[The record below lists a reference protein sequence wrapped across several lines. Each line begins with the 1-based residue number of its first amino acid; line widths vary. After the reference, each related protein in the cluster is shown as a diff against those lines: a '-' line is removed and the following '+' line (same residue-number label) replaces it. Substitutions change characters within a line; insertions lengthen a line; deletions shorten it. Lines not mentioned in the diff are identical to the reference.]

1 MRITNKEQL
10 AAHGNREGRKI
21 VAELLDAGLDALDP
35 YVRVK
40 QLVHVEN
47 GKIVLHT
54 DGFEMKGDP
63 HAGPLEFDLK
73 DYDRVY
79 VIGAAKGV
87 QRAALAMEEALG
99 DVLTGGH
106 VISEDMGRK
115 LDSATLDDLGQAHQV
130 RITKDNTTIVDGAGD
145 KDAIRHRVEQI
156 KEQLKETTS
165 QFDKDKLQ
173 ELYDEYFQIEKGI
186 YEKLLSNPDEV
197 VSGTVKELAEKYGQD
212 VLTLSLIHI

>member
-106 VISEDMGRK
+106 VIAKHGEDIICKKIGV
-115 LDSATLDDLGQAHQV
+115 TL
-130 RITKDNTTIVDGAGD
+130 AG
-145 KDAIRHRVEQI
+145 HPV
-156 KEQLKETTS
+156 
-165 QFDKDKLQ
+165 
-173 ELYDEYFQIEKGI
+173 
-186 YEKLLSNPDEV
+186 PDEACV
-197 VSGTVKELAEKYGQD
+197 EGCEKIEALARDITSRDLVFTITGSCPS
-212 VLTLSLIHI
+212 SLISIISSPQISAN

>member
-106 VISEDMGRK
+106 VIAKHGE
-115 LDSATLDDLGQAHQV
+115 
-130 RITKDNTTIVDGAGD
+130 
-145 KDAIRHRVEQI
+145 AII
-156 KEQLKETTS
+156 
-165 QFDKDKLQ
+165 
-173 ELYDEYFQIEKGI
+173 
-186 YEKLLSNPDEV
+186 
-197 VSGTVKELAEKYGQD
+197 
-212 VLTLSLIHI
+212 

>member
-63 HAGPLEFDLK
+63 HAGPLEFDLN
-73 DYDRVY
+73 DYD
-79 VIGAAKGV
+79 
-87 QRAALAMEEALG
+87 
-99 DVLTGGH
+99 
-106 VISEDMGRK
+106 
-115 LDSATLDDLGQAHQV
+115 
-130 RITKDNTTIVDGAGD
+130 
-145 KDAIRHRVEQI
+145 
-156 KEQLKETTS
+156 
-165 QFDKDKLQ
+165 
-173 ELYDEYFQIEKGI
+173 
-186 YEKLLSNPDEV
+186 
-197 VSGTVKELAEKYGQD
+197 
-212 VLTLSLIHI
+212 LSLIHI

>member
-10 AAHGNREGRKI
+10 AAHGNCEGRKI
-21 VAELLDAGLDALDP
+21 VAALLDAGLDALDP

-99 DVLTGGH
+99 DVLDRRPCRWRNRSFGG
-106 VISEDMGRK
+106 
-115 LDSATLDDLGQAHQV
+115 
-130 RITKDNTTIVDGAGD
+130 RIAGGSRGNRT
-145 KDAIRHRVEQI
+145 ANAPPRQ
-156 KEQLKETTS
+156 S
-165 QFDKDKLQ
+165 
-173 ELYDEYFQIEKGI
+173 
-186 YEKLLSNPDEV
+186 
-197 VSGTVKELAEKYGQD
+197 
-212 VLTLSLIHI
+212 

>member
-99 DVLTGGH
+99 DVLTGGELVH
-106 VISEDMGRK
+106 QRRESCKVVVCPVNLDLERDVGGRR
-115 LDSATLDDLGQAHQV
+115 S
-130 RITKDNTTIVDGAGD
+130 
-145 KDAIRHRVEQI
+145 
-156 KEQLKETTS
+156 
-165 QFDKDKLQ
+165 
-173 ELYDEYFQIEKGI
+173 
-186 YEKLLSNPDEV
+186 LLSSSIWGLCGV
-197 VSGTVKELAEKYGQD
+197 
-212 VLTLSLIHI
+212 

>member
-106 VISEDMGRK
+106 VIAKHGEAIICNKIGV
-115 LDSATLDDLGQAHQV
+115 TLAGHPVPDEACVEGCKKIEALARDITSRDLV
-130 RITKDNTTIVDGAGD
+130 F
-145 KDAIRHRVEQI
+145 
-156 KEQLKETTS
+156 TS
-165 QFDKDKLQ
+165 Q
-173 ELYDEYFQIEKGI
+173 EAAAAR
-186 YEKLLSNPDEV
+186 S
-197 VSGTVKELAEKYGQD
+197 
-212 VLTLSLIHI
+212 

>member
-63 HAGPLEFDLK
+63 HAGPLEFDLN
-73 DYDRVY
+73 DYD
-79 VIGAAKGV
+79 
-87 QRAALAMEEALG
+87 
-99 DVLTGGH
+99 
-106 VISEDMGRK
+106 
-115 LDSATLDDLGQAHQV
+115 
-130 RITKDNTTIVDGAGD
+130 
-145 KDAIRHRVEQI
+145 
-156 KEQLKETTS
+156 
-165 QFDKDKLQ
+165 
-173 ELYDEYFQIEKGI
+173 
-186 YEKLLSNPDEV
+186 
-197 VSGTVKELAEKYGQD
+197 
-212 VLTLSLIHI
+212 LSLIHISYRSAVFLRSDPSALHIEQMIVRTTL

>member
-106 VISEDMGRK
+106 VIAKHGEDIICKKIGVTPGQRRSWLTMGR
-115 LDSATLDDLGQAHQV
+115 
-130 RITKDNTTIVDGAGD
+130 I
-145 KDAIRHRVEQI
+145 
-156 KEQLKETTS
+156 S
-165 QFDKDKLQ
+165 QCAFRSS
-173 ELYDEYFQIEKGI
+173 IWCGM
-186 YEKLLSNPDEV
+186 KLLTPMARMRPA
-197 VSGTVKELAEKYGQD
+197 L
-212 VLTLSLIHI
+212 

>member
-63 HAGPLEFDLK
+63 HAGPLEFDLN

-79 VIGAAKGV
+79 VVGAAKGV

-106 VISEDMGRK
+106 VIAKHGEAIICKKIGV
-115 LDSATLDDLGQAHQV
+115 TL
-130 RITKDNTTIVDGAGD
+130 AG
-145 KDAIRHRVEQI
+145 HPV
-156 KEQLKETTS
+156 
-165 QFDKDKLQ
+165 
-173 ELYDEYFQIEKGI
+173 
-186 YEKLLSNPDEV
+186 PDEACV
-197 VSGTVKELAEKYGQD
+197 
-212 VLTLSLIHI
+212 

>member
-79 VIGAAKGV
+79 VVGAAKGV
-87 QRAALAMEEALG
+87 QRAALAREEALG
-99 DVLTGGH
+99 DVLTGRPCHCQARRGH
-106 VISEDMGRK
+106 HLQKIRRTLAGHLSRTRPASRAAGKSKRWRGISP
-115 LDSATLDDLGQAHQV
+115 A
-130 RITKDNTTIVDGAGD
+130 
-145 KDAIRHRVEQI
+145 AIWSSPSREAAAAR
-156 KEQLKETTS
+156 
-165 QFDKDKLQ
+165 
-173 ELYDEYFQIEKGI
+173 
-186 YEKLLSNPDEV
+186 
-197 VSGTVKELAEKYGQD
+197 
-212 VLTLSLIHI
+212 

>member
-87 QRAALAMEEALG
+87 QRAALAAALIEEL
-99 DVLTGGH
+99 
-106 VISEDMGRK
+106 
-115 LDSATLDDLGQAHQV
+115 
-130 RITKDNTTIVDGAGD
+130 
-145 KDAIRHRVEQI
+145 
-156 KEQLKETTS
+156 
-165 QFDKDKLQ
+165 DKLYAALQ
-173 ELYDEYFQIEKGI
+173 SGDTASYLTAYRCDCLTLGREVQLLWQNVKEKVTALDVDDQFG
-186 YEKLLSNPDEV
+186 LV
-197 VSGTVKELAEKYGQD
+197 VRRADGTVETIRTGEVSVRGLYGY
-212 VLTLSLIHI
+212 VE

>member
-21 VAELLDAGLDALDP
+21 VAELLDTGLDALDP

-106 VISEDMGRK
+106 VIAKHGEDIICKKIGV
-115 LDSATLDDLGQAHQV
+115 TP
-130 RITKDNTTIVDGAGD
+130 AG
-145 KDAIRHRVEQI
+145 HPV
-156 KEQLKETTS
+156 
-165 QFDKDKLQ
+165 
-173 ELYDEYFQIEKGI
+173 
-186 YEKLLSNPDEV
+186 PDEACV
-197 VSGTVKELAEKYGQD
+197 EGCKKIEALARDITSRDLVFTITGSGCG
-212 VLTLSLIHI
+212 SLMTYPADDITIDEIARFTHMMQISSMDISCRSKKACRPAT